1 MFGWIDMS
9 LVDWSRAQFAL
20 TALYHWIF
28 VPLTLGIIFIIA
40 IMEGIYVKTW
50 DKKWEKIVKFW
61 MKLMAIN
68 FAIWVATGIILEFE
82 FGTNWSN
89 YSWFVWDIFWAPLAI
104 EWIMAFFLESVMMA
118 VMFWGWWKMS
128 KEAHVRVTWATAIW
142 TNLSAIWILSANAW
156 MQYPVWMQFNP
167 DTMRNEMINF
177 WDVIFSPIAMNK
189 FLHVVSTSYVY
200 AAAFMLMVAS
210 WYLLKGRE
218 KTFAKKSLIVASTF
232 WFIASIVAWVTWDIH
247 AKEISKHQ
255 PMKLAAMEALYNWEE
270 WVWLKLMATFGEEK
284 VPWMP
289 EVKNAPELPKWLSY
303 LAFSDINSFVPWIN
317 DLLYWNNEYYFNE
330 EEGRYLKSD
339 WSDSQRIIGYVER
352 IPSWKIAIQALYD
365 YKQAKKLWNEELAKE
380 KLELFRAHEKD
391 FGFWYFDETN
401 LSELIPNVPLM
412 FYTFR
417 IMVWVGSVL
426 PLIFLIVLLYT
437 YVDKIEN
444 KKWVL
449 KLAMLSFFLAFLWQ
463 ELGWVVA
470 EVGRQPWTVQNMLPT
485 KMSTSHLSVWSVQ
498 LTFFLFLAIFTALI
512 IAEFTIMIRAIK
524 DGPKIDEK

>member
-1 MFGWIDMS
+1 MFEGIDMS

-28 VPLTLGIIFIIA
+28 VPLTLWIIFIIA
-40 IMEGIYVKTW
+40 IMEGIYVKTG
-50 DKKWEKIVKFW
+50 DKKWEKTVKFW

-118 VMFWGWWKMS
+118 VMFWWWWKIS
-128 KEAHVRVTWATAIW
+128 KETHLKVTWATAIW

-156 MQYPVWMQFNP
+156 MQHPVWMQFNP
-167 DTMRNEMINF
+167 DTMRNEMVNF

-200 AAAFMLMVAS
+200 AAAFILMVS
-210 WYLLKGRE
+210 SYYLLKGRE
-218 KTFAKKSLIVASTF
+218 KTFAKKSMLVASTF
-232 WFIASIVAWVTWDIH
+232 GFIASLVAWATWDIH
-247 AKEISKHQ
+247 AKEIAKHQ

-284 VPWMP
+284 APWMP
-289 EVKNAPELPKWLSY
+289 EVNNAPELPKWLSF
-303 LAFSDINSFVPWIN
+303 LAFSDFNSFVPWVN
-317 DLLYWNNEYYFNE
+317 DLLYWNNEYYYNDKQ
-330 EEGRYLKSD
+330 GKYLKSD

-365 YKQAKKLWNEELAKE
+365 YKQAKKVWNEELAKE
-380 KLELFRAHEKD
+380 KLALFKAHEKD
-391 FGFWYFDETN
+391 FGFWYFNETN

-417 IMVWVGSVL
+417 IMVWVWTVL
-426 PLIFLIVLLYT
+426 PLIFLLVLFFT

-449 KLAMLSFFLAFLWQ
+449 KLAMLSFLLAFLWQ
-463 ELGWVVA
+463 ELGRVVA
-470 EVGRQPWTVQNMLPT
+470 EVGRQPWTVQDMLPT

-512 IAEFTIMIRAIK
+512 IAEFSIMIRAIK
-524 DGPKIDEK
+524 DGPKIEEK